1 MTSTFGRNLRITIF
15 GEAKGPAIGIT
26 CDGLPAGLAVDPA
39 AMEKALVKRRA
50 YGDWSEEIRAED
62 TPVILS
68 GVTAGVTNGAP
79 LTIILNNNGG
89 SLAEGQSDPVF
100 RPSHADYTAWTKLGG
115 HHDTRS
121 GGHFSGRLTAA
132 MVALGAILREA
143 LAGSGVL
150 IGSHIAQCG
159 DVRDEDFPEC
169 GGEELREQLESL
181 ENMTFAVIDAEK
193 AEEMREI
200 IDGVQAEGDSV
211 GGTLETAVIGIPT
224 GVGAPFFDSLEGV
237 LAHLLFAVPGVKGVE
252 FGMGFG
258 FAYLNGS
265 EANDQWVNDEG
276 TVATKSNMSGGINGG
291 ISNGMPV
298 IFRTV
303 FRPTPSIAAKQQTV
317 DPVTHE
323 EKELALTGHFDP
335 AIFHRARVVVDS
347 VTAIGLFDLMLE
359 RRKDLWQGSL

>member
-1 MTSTFGRNLRITIF
+1 MTSTFGRNLRITLF
-15 GEAKGPAIGIT
+15 GEAQGPAIGIT
-26 CDGLPAGLAVDPA
+26 CDGLPAGLPVDPSV
-39 AMEKALVKRRA
+39 MEKALIKRRA
-50 YGDWSEEIRAED
+50 YGDWAEDLRPED

-79 LTIILNNNGG
+79 LTVILENKNGT
-89 SLAEGQSDPVF
+89 LAAENGAPAF
-100 RPSHADYTAWTKLGG
+100 RPSHADYTAWAKLGG
-115 HHDTRS
+115 HHDTRG

-132 MVALGAILREA
+132 LVALGAILREA
-143 LAGSGVL
+143 LEQQGIV

-169 GGEELREQLESL
+169 DEAELRDRIDSL
-181 ENMTFAVIDAEK
+181 QNMAFGVIDAEK

-200 IDGVQAEGDSV
+200 IDAAAAEGDSV
-211 GGTLETAVIGIPT
+211 GGTLETAAVGIPA
-224 GVGAPFFDSLEGV
+224 GVGAPFFDSLESL
-237 LAHLLFAVPGVKGVE
+237 LAHLLFSVPGVKGVE

-265 EANDQWVNDEG
+265 EANDQWVNEED
-276 TVATKSNMSGGINGG
+276 AIRTKSNMSGGINGG
-291 ISNGMPV
+291 ITNGMPL

-303 FRPTPSIAAKQQTV
+303 FRPTPSIAMKQQTV
-317 DPVTHE
+317 DPVTME

-347 VTAIGLFDLMLE
+347 VTAIGLFDLLLE
-359 RRKDLWQGSL
+359 RRKDLWN